1 MKTKS
6 LRGSLGL
13 EIEKSILH
21 NVEFKQFFNNWKKQH
36 WRDSYR
42 FYLFISM
49 TSLLTAQAIF
59 STTYSSDNELK
70 IFYISIIKFNQTLKY
85 IRI

>member
-36 WRDSYR
+36 
-42 FYLFISM
+42 
-49 TSLLTAQAIF
+49 
-59 STTYSSDNELK
+59 
-70 IFYISIIKFNQTLKY
+70 
-85 IRI
+85 